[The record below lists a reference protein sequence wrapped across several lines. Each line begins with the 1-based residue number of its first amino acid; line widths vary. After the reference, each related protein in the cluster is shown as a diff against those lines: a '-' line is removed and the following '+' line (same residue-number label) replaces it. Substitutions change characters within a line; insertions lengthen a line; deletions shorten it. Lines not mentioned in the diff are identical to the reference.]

1 MKQSGTLKWILAV
14 MGKTKWLIGILV
26 VIQVVLGA
34 TNIVVAFIIR
44 QVINMAMERVKKAFW
59 NTILLL
65 AIVYLRGCWRSNA
78 DRTWFNRDAGKT
90 HGGAGGDSVVGTP
103 IFLYFGTR
111 WHCDAVF
118 VLWISEGVKI
128 ST

>member
-65 AIVYLRGCWRSNA
+65 AIVS
-78 DRTWFNRDAGKT
+78 RD
-90 HGGAGGDSVVGTP
+90 
-103 IFLYFGTR
+103 
-111 WHCDAVF
+111 
-118 VLWISEGVKI
+118 
-128 ST
+128 